1 VSFGDLPTFSDDFL
15 EREATQFL
23 QKHLGPDVPIPVDV
37 ELLIERIE
45 GLDLDWWPAL
55 RQNYGVEGGVWRDA
69 DTGEL
74 FVYIDEKVMADDSP
88 RGVGRYRTTVAEELA
103 HVHLHRDVV
112 ARIDRPEEFQ
122 QLHNHIVGTRVER
135 NAKRFAAALL
145 MPTDKLSQEAKT
157 VYRQLVQRVG
167 TDNPGPVLKWLCSQL
182 AQKFRVTEA
191 AMNFRLQEM
200 RVYEDVERALHR
212 GYSNLP

>member
-1 VSFGDLPTFSDDFL
+1 MPFDLPAFPDDFL

-23 QKHLGPDVPIPVDV
+23 QTHLGPDVPIPVDV

-55 RQNYGVEGGVWRDA
+55 RVKYGVAGGVWRDA

-74 FVYIDEKVMADDSP
+74 FIFIDEKVMEDDSP
-88 RGVGRYRTTVAEELA
+88 RGVGHYRTTVAEELA
-103 HVHLHRDVV
+103 HVHLHRKVIEK
-112 ARIDRPEEFQ
+112 IDSPKGFQ
-122 QLHNHIVGTRVER
+122 QLHVEITGTRVER

-145 MPTDKLSQEAKT
+145 MPSDKLWEEART

-167 TDNPGPVLKWLCSQL
+167 TDHSEPILKWLCSL
-182 AQKFRVTEA
+182 LSQKFRVTETAMAIRLKELRVNDAVEA
-191 AMNFRLQEM
+191 AL
-200 RVYEDVERALHR
+200 YR
-212 GYSNLP
+212 GYSSLP